1 LHEINRIFRKFRLKY
16 SKHQDLWFK
25 VLNLGKNYRFY
36 MNMTLNC
43 KGKLIDLN
51 TPKVMGILNVTP
63 DSFYDGGQFKD
74 EKSILL
80 HVEKLLTEGAAFID
94 IGAYSSRPGA
104 DFVSEEEELRR
115 LIPIVN
121 LVIASFPES
130 MISIDSFRS
139 RVIKEAMGAGAAMAN
154 DISGGQ
160 LDPQMFETVGALGVP
175 YIMMH
180 MRGTPQTMQQMTN
193 YSNVVQELYTY
204 FSERVQLARTHQI
217 KDIILDLGFGFSKTR
232 EQNFKLLSSFD
243 FYNHL
248 NLPILAGLSRKSMIY
263 KTLNTTADQA
273 LNGSSALHMVA
284 LQKGA
289 KLLRVH
295 DVKEAVECI
304 QLHNALQK

>member
-1 LHEINRIFRKFRLKY
+1 
-16 SKHQDLWFK
+16 
-25 VLNLGKNYRFY
+25 

-80 HVEKLLTEGAAFID
+80 HVEKLLTEGATFID

-160 LDPQMFETVGALGVP
+160 LDPKMFETVGALGVP